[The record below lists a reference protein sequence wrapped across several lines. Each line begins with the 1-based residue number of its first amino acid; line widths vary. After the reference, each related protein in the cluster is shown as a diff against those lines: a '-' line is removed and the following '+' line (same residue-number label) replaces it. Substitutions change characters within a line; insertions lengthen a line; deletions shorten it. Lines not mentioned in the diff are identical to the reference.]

1 MIICAAPSPR
11 ARICR
16 AHFSR
21 KVEFCAVCIKPEAPK
36 AAIGAAAAKANF
48 VRTAD
53 LYPNRSERLLSAK
66 RVVRYHSL
74 VSC

>member
-1 MIICAAPSPR
+1 
-11 ARICR
+11 
-16 AHFSR
+16 
-21 KVEFCAVCIKPEAPK
+21 VY
-36 AAIGAAAAKANF
+36 GYF